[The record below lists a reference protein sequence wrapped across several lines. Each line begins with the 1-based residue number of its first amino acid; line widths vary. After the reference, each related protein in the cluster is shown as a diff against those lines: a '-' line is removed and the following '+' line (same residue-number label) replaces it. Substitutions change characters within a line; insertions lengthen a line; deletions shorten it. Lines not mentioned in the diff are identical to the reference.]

1 MNHLASSAC
10 VSPAAVVDAP
20 DLDAEP
26 WAERDPLTRINMTAY
41 METLAERGTL
51 DPVFVNQYAACGPRE
66 VTINVSEACRFL
78 RCTEVGSGTSRR
90 HAQAFLDYTKSVG
103 GSADHLP
110 KTVEACWNLVEKVT
124 FRNVYVTFP
133 NMYDIVLYIAKI
145 NRDISFSNVTFH
157 YHRKQGRIGL

>member
-10 VSPAAVVDAP
+10 VSPAAVVDAA
-20 DLDAEP
+20 DLDEEP

-103 GSADHLP
+103 GNADTLP
-110 KTVEACWNLVEKVT
+110 KTVEGCWNLVEKVT
-124 FRNVYVTFP
+124 FLYVNVTFP
-133 NMYDIVLYIAKI
+133 NIM
-145 NRDISFSNVTFH
+145 IS
-157 YHRKQGRIGL
+157 Y